1 MRRTAAARVVAA
13 LGCIAAC
20 GRETPSTTP
29 SIAPGQV
36 VLTLST
42 QGEGAIQGLA
52 SDCRGSCTE
61 KMAIGEHL
69 LLRAVPDRGA
79 TFAGWIGAC
88 SGAITCD
95 LTLESDLAVTAVFV
109 RAQAIKRLATV
120 LLEGHGRVISSP
132 PRIDCG
138 TVCAALFDDGQPVTL
153 IAMADAGFAFAG
165 WSGACSGTDPC
176 TLGMVGTNATV
187 TARFAPAASL
197 SPPAT
202 E

>member
-1 MRRTAAARVVAA
+1 MRTAAAAGVAVA

-20 GRETPSTTP
+20 GREPDSTSRSVAPS
-29 SIAPGQV
+29 QV

-42 QGEGAIQGLA
+42 QGEGVIQGLPA
-52 SDCRGSCTE
+52 DCRGSCTE

-69 LLRAVPDRGA
+69 LLRAVPDHGA

-88 SGAITCD
+88 SAALTCE
-95 LTLESDLAVTAVFV
+95 LTLDSDMAVTAVFV

-120 LLEGHGRVISSP
+120 VLEGQGRVISSP

-138 TVCAALFDDGQPVTL
+138 TVCAALFDEGQLVTL
-153 IAMADAGFAFAG
+153 IAMPDAGYAFAG

-176 TLGMVGTNATV
+176 AFSMVGTNATV
-187 TARFAPAASL
+187 TARFAPASSS
-197 SPPAT
+197 SPPPT

>member
-1 MRRTAAARVVAA
+1 MRASAKVVVA

-20 GRETPSTTP
+20 GREEVSSTQ
-29 SIAPGQV
+29 SVAPGQA

-42 QGEGAIQGLA
+42 QGEGIIQGLS
-52 SDCRGSCTE
+52 SDCRGSCSQ
-61 KMAIGEHL
+61 KMAIGEHVL
-69 LLRAVPDRGA
+69 LKAVPDRGA

-88 SGAITCD
+88 SGAAACEVTVD
-95 LTLESDLAVTAVFV
+95 SDLAVTAVFV

-138 TVCAALFDDGQPVTL
+138 TVCAALFDEGQLVTL
-153 IAMADAGFAFAG
+153 IAMPDAGYAFAG

-176 TLGMVGTNATV
+176 AFSMVGTNATV
-187 TARFAPAASL
+187 TARFAPASSS
-197 SPPAT
+197 SPPPT